1 MRALMR
7 IVLLG
12 PPGAGKGTQAVRLAQ
27 TLDLL
32 HLATGDMLR
41 SEVAGGSELGKLAK
55 GYMSRGDLVPD
66 DVIIGMIKSR
76 LEGSAG
82 MLLDGFPRTV
92 VQARALHEALDEA
105 GLPLDTVI
113 YLNVD
118 REEILRR
125 LAGRAICGSCQR
137 PYNLKDAPPRAEGVC
152 DVCGGEVVIRDD
164 DRPEAIERRMQ
175 VYEEQTAPVVSYYR
189 ETSGLTEVDGSGSPD
204 AVHQR
209 LRAAVAE
216 GSGSNTI

>member
-1 MRALMR
+1 MR

-12 PPGAGKGTQAVRLAQ
+12 PPGAGKGTQAVRLAE

-41 SEVAGGSELGKLAK
+41 SEAAGGSELGKLAQ

-66 DVIIGMIKSR
+66 DVIIGMIKTR
-76 LEGSAG
+76 LEASAGG

-92 VQARALHEALDEA
+92 VQARALHEALDQA
-105 GLPLDTVI
+105 GLPLDAVI

-125 LAGRAICGSCQR
+125 LAGRAVCGSCQR
-137 PYNLKDAPPRAEGVC
+137 PYNLNEAPPRAEGEC
-152 DVCGGEVVIRDD
+152 DACGGEVVFRDD

-175 VYEEQTAPVVSYYR
+175 VYEEQTTPVLSYYR
-189 ETSGLTEVDGSGSPD
+189 ETSGLIEVDGSGSPD

-209 LRAAVAE
+209 LRAAVGD